1 MTKYLIYFNLLFL
14 STLYASDMVKVKIKS
29 GHIGRGE
36 WIGTYSGHIH
46 LLIEDKVYY
55 YACDE
60 ILSVM
65 VDDKTNIEEAF
76 VFDCSE
82 NTVSSDILFPPE
94 INPMT
99 GEWTQNIPDIFNPD
113 IPKLVE
119 RVKTEVVE
127 IDNSVISSEITEPP
141 AKIEETTFWINN
153 EEQASEPQEIAK
165 KQDIIESDFIMINGV
180 KYVKASSDQSSD
192 KNDFAQ
198 LKREDFRIS
207 KNTIRSMA
215 REDATLNHNN
225 IKWGVA
231 GVGSCVTGMFGAGA
245 GAGLLGFPGFLVGG
259 IGGILLPYD
268 SVKRYNPKL
277 HYPDEINGLKEKR
290 LYKDTYLKHARTLAK
305 KSMRNGPFYAVVGA
319 GAGFFLMIL
328 MFAGF

>member
-36 WIGTYSGHIH
+36 WIGTFSGHIH

-65 VDDKTNIEEAF
+65 VDDNTNIEEAF
-76 VFDCSE
+76 VFDCNQ

-141 AKIEETTFWINN
+141 AKIEETTFWIDN
-153 EEQASEPQEIAK
+153 EEIGSESQETAK
-165 KQDIIESDFIMINGV
+165 KEDVTQDDFIIINGV
-180 KYVKASSDQSSD
+180 KYVRASSDQSTGQNNFSRA
-192 KNDFAQ
+192 K
-198 LKREDFRIS
+198 KEDDIIS
-207 KNTIRSMA
+207 KSKIRFMA
-215 REDATLNHNN
+215 RRDATRNHNN
-225 IKWGVA
+225 VTWGVLGA
-231 GVGSCVTGMFGAGA
+231 GSCATGMFGAVVG
-245 GAGLLGFPGFLVGG
+245 GGLGDFPGFLLGG
-259 IGGILLPYD
+259 ISGLLLPF
-268 SVKRYNPKL
+268 SAANNYNPKL
-277 HYPDEINGLKEKR
+277 NYPYEIKGVDEKN
-290 LYKDTYLKHARTLAK
+290 LYKDTYLKQARTLAK
-305 KSMRNGPFYAVVGA
+305 QSMRNGPIYGLVVA
-319 GAGFFLMIL
+319 GGFMMML
-328 MFAGF
+328 FAGF